1 VSPCRRR
8 LSATSSLSGAKACV
22 VLARGPASWEAALTR
37 LPEHQAKK
45 LLRDAGIPVPAG
57 RVAATPTEA
66 REIAREI
73 GRAVAVKAQVPAS
86 GRGKAGAIRFA
97 QTPDEAGEIASD
109 LLLSTVKGFRVRE
122 LLVEE
127 KLDVV
132 SEHYL
137 GVVIDSSR
145 NARCPLLLYAT
156 QGGVDI
162 EAVPRDQIFT
172 RLISP
177 RDGFPVFDAVDLL
190 LDAGVSGRSLIDLAQ
205 LATRLVDLHHALD
218 CYTLEVNPVVFS
230 ADGALFVAD
239 CKLEVDNN
247 SIFRHPELG
256 IEIARDLNHDPTAL
270 DSAGW
275 EIEKAD
281 LRGSGFVMSLP
292 AEDAQVGLIGYHPI
306 GGGSAMMGM
315 DALNKFGLTPA
326 NYADTSGNPVAS
338 KIYRVAKVILSQPK
352 IDGYLLAGFMMANQE
367 QWHHAHALVKVLR
380 EILPTK
386 PGLPC
391 VLLLCGNKEE
401 ESLEILREGLE
412 GVKGATRVE
421 IYGREHVTDTDFIGS
436 RLLTLVQSYQ
446 ADRAGMGRSSA

>member
-1 VSPCRRR
+1 M
-8 LSATSSLSGAKACV
+8 
-22 VLARGPASWEAALTR
+22 TR
-37 LPEHQAKK
+37 LPEYQAKD
-45 LLRDAGIPVPAG
+45 LLRNAGIPVPAG
-57 RVAATPTEA
+57 RVATTAPEA
-66 REIAREI
+66 SEVAEEI
-73 GRAVAVKAQVPAS
+73 GSAVAIKAQVPVS

-97 QTPDEAGEIASD
+97 QTADEAGEIADS
-109 LLLSTVKGFRVRE
+109 LLLSRVKGFTVRE

-127 KLDVV
+127 KLDVA

-137 GVVIDSSR
+137 SVVIDSSR
-145 NARCPLLLYAT
+145 DARCPLLLYST
-156 QGGVDI
+156 RGGVDI

-172 RLISP
+172 RHISP
-177 RDGFPVFDAVDLL
+177 RDGFPVFGAVDLL
-190 LDAGVSGRSLIDLAQ
+190 LDAGVRGRPLNDLAR
-205 LATRLVDLHHALD
+205 LASRLVNLHRALD
-218 CYTLEVNPVVFS
+218 CYTLEVNPIVFTV
-230 ADGALFVAD
+230 DKGLFVAD

-256 IEIARDLNHDPTAL
+256 IETARDFSHDPTAL
-270 DSAGW
+270 DLAGW

-292 AEDAQVGLIGYHPI
+292 AAEPQRGLVGYHPI

-338 KIYRVAKVILSQPK
+338 KVYRVAKVILSQPM

-380 EILPTK
+380 EMLPTK

-412 GVKGATRVE
+412 GVEGATRVE

-436 RLLTLVQSYQ
+436 RVLSLVQAYQ
-446 ADRAGMGRSSA
+446 AEKAGTGRSPG